1 MAKTIERIDQF
12 RQHKGIS
19 LNAFDASIGR
29 PSGYTGKQL
38 RSNASVGSDILE
50 TILRTYKEINPGWL
64 ISGEGKMLKSE
75 PEKVA
80 EEPESYP
87 NDTLDKST
95 ALIRNDIKML
105 SDALYQPMKNLND
118 GVFKLLLDQ
127 QKVLRFIDNID
138 LDSYNQIGTSLRD
151 FLKEK

>member
-29 PSGYTGKQL
+29 PSGYTGKQI
-38 RSNASVGSDILE
+38 RSSGSVGSDILE

-64 ISGEGKMLKSE
+64 ISGDGPMLKPNPDQVSE
-75 PEKVA
+75 KPDD
-80 EEPESYP
+80 YP
-87 NDTLDKST
+87 NDTLNQST

-105 SDALYQPMKNLND
+105 SDALYQPIKDIND
-118 GVFKLLLDQ
+118 GVFKMLLDQ

-138 LDSYNQIGTSLRD
+138 LDSYNQIGSSLRE